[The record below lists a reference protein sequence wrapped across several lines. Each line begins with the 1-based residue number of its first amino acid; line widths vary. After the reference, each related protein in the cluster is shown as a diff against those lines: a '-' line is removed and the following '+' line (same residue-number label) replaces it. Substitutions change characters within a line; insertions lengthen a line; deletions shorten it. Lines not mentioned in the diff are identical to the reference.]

1 MKNNILLILA
11 VTIISIGIIIATVM
25 ISGAG
30 NGKETSE
37 PPRTGST
44 VSYQSQPVPAA
55 DTPEESSESTSQA
68 QQTTA
73 STTKEETAESMSYD
87 SFMADNI
94 IATAHS
100 LIGIDFA
107 DGGDTPEAGFD
118 NSGFIYYVLRENGYI
133 SCPRG
138 VTAQSQMGTEISY
151 DGLRPGDLAYFYAD
165 DMTTVSFGGIYC
177 GDGIMVACL
186 MPGTQVKEINI
197 DSPYYVQHFYRGV
210 SLT

>member
-11 VTIISIGIIIATVM
+11 VTIISIGIIIATVL

-30 NGKETSE
+30 SSDEDTRSSSRTESTTSSTTLAQTVEE
-37 PPRTGST
+37 PVQTTST
-44 VSYQSQPVPAA
+44 TTQPPATTTTA
-55 DTPEESSESTSQA
+55 PEESSELPYDIDMA
-68 QQTTA
+68 Q
-73 STTKEETAESMSYD
+73 
-87 SFMADNI
+87 NI
-94 IATAHS
+94 IALAHS

-107 DGGDTPEAGFD
+107 DGGDTPAAGFD

-133 SCPRG
+133 ACPRG
-138 VTAQSQMGTEISY
+138 VYAQSQMGAALAYNE
-151 DGLRPGDLAYFYAD
+151 LRPGDLAFFFAE
-165 DMTTVSFGGIYC
+165 DMETVSFGGIYI

-197 DSPYYVQHFYRGV
+197 TSAYYVNHFYRGV